1 MLKWVLEGAER
12 LQWHFSSISRYFLLY
27 KVVEH
32 VSWTQGIGGLDDG
45 AARGPTLLHI
55 VCAILGERRRLRLA
69 MFDVYEVGEAKSGYC
84 VQLWISRHLL
94 VRSAL

>member
-1 MLKWVLEGAER
+1 MLGWVLEGAGR

-45 AARGPTLLHI
+45 AARSPP
-55 VCAILGERRRLRLA
+55 
-69 MFDVYEVGEAKSGYC
+69 
-84 VQLWISRHLL
+84 
-94 VRSAL
+94 